1 MISRRQTRDMVLSN
15 YLQMR
20 APLMVLDLDQD
31 GVVIEANRYAR
42 SILGVD
48 CIGQSFS
55 CLILDFHNKF
65 SLMDL
70 RTKHAGTLLSFK
82 SKDNYPV
89 SMKIFY
95 LPLGTGGLVIGE
107 QNLEESEELHN
118 SLLHLNNELNA
129 ISRDLQKKTIQLQ
142 QVNDLKNQ
150 FLGMAAHDLRNPL
163 ATVYTY
169 IDILKDDLSS
179 DSNSTFLEA
188 FNDIQEQMQYMM
200 NLVSN
205 LLDYSV
211 IEQGRLDLD
220 LQPVEIQQLTSQ
232 AVQTN
237 RLLSAK
243 RSISIDLHINV
254 EPCIIMIDLH
264 KIRQVLNNLISNA
277 VKFSPSGTAIVVL
290 IDKHDAS
297 HIMISVIDQGP
308 GVPAE
313 MRNRIFVPFGKTNQQ
328 AFSGE
333 KSTGLGLA
341 ICRKMVEAHGGA
353 IGFESKP
360 DCGSSFW
367 FTLPIPVKT

>member
-1 MISRRQTRDMVLSN
+1 MITRRQTRDMVLSN

-20 APLMVLDLDQD
+20 APLIVLDLDQD
-31 GVVIEANRYAR
+31 GLVTEANSYAR
-42 SILGVD
+42 TILGVD
-48 CIGQSFS
+48 CIGQPFS
-55 CLILDFHNKF
+55 GLILDFHNKF
-65 SLMDL
+65 NLMDL
-70 RTKHAGTLLSFK
+70 RTKHAGALLSFK
-82 SKDNYPV
+82 TTDNYPV
-89 SMKIFY
+89 SMKTRY

-118 SLLHLNNELNA
+118 SLLHLNNELNT

-169 IDILKDDLSS
+169 IDILRDDLNSES
-179 DSNSTFLEA
+179 DGTVLEA
-188 FNDIQEQMQYMM
+188 FKEIQQQMKYMM

-220 LQPVEIQQLTSQ
+220 LQPVEIYQLVSQ
-232 AVQTN
+232 TVQTN

-243 RSISIDLHINV
+243 RNITITLQADNI
-254 EPCIIMIDLH
+254 PCIITIDLH

-277 VKFSPSGTAIVVL
+277 VKFSPS
-290 IDKHDAS
+290 DATVTVKVEKTG
-297 HIMISVIDQGP
+297 ISTITIRVTDQGP
-308 GVPAE
+308 GIPAE
-313 MRNRIFVPFGKTNQQ
+313 MRNRLFVPFGKTNQQ
-328 AFSGE
+328 SFSGE

-341 ICRKMVEAHGGA
+341 ICRKMVEAHGGT
-353 IGFESKP
+353 IGIESQEER
-360 DCGSSFW
+360 GSSFW
-367 FTLPIPVKT
+367 FTLPLPAET

>member
-20 APLMVLDLDQD
+20 APLILLDLDQD
-31 GVVIEANRYAR
+31 GLVTEANRYAR
-42 SILGVD
+42 NMLGTD
-48 CIGQSFS
+48 CIGRPFS

-70 RTKHAGTLLSFK
+70 RTKHAGVLLSFK
-82 SKDNYPV
+82 TKDNYPV
-89 SMKIFY
+89 SLKTFY

-118 SLLHLNNELNA
+118 SLLHLNNELNT

-169 IDILKDDLSS
+169 IDILRDDLHS
-179 DSNSTFLEA
+179 DRDGTALEA
-188 FNDIQEQMQYMM
+188 FNEIQQQMKYMM

-220 LQPVEIQQLTSQ
+220 KQPVEIHQLVSQ
-232 AVQTN
+232 AVQSN

-243 RSISIDLHINV
+243 RNV
-254 EPCIIMIDLH
+254 TITLLADKTPCIIMIDLH

-277 VKFSPSGTAIVVL
+277 VKFSPS
-290 IDKHDAS
+290 DATVTVKVEKAEIS
-297 HIMISVIDQGP
+297 SITISVTDQGP
-308 GVPAE
+308 GIPDE
-313 MRNRIFVPFGKTNQQ
+313 MRNRLFVPFGKTNQQ
-328 AFSGE
+328 SFSGE

-341 ICRKMVEAHGGA
+341 ICRKMIEAHGGT
-353 IGFESKP
+353 IGFESP
-360 DCGSSFW
+360 AGQGSRFW
-367 FTLPIPVKT
+367 FTLPLSATT